1 MRPAIFLL
9 LLWVCALPLTAEDS
23 IPEPSVR
30 KPLPIEA
37 AMQERVQ
44 LHQSADISRMMQDK
58 IDGTQRE
65 LKTVQG
71 YRVQIFSSNRQQ
83 TAKTEAFEK
92 EKRIRESGIEAET
105 YVLYNPPFWKVRIG
119 DFRTQ
124 EEALLMKDEVI
135 RLLPDLQGDTYVV
148 RDMIQVME

>member
-9 LLWVCALPLTAEDS
+9 LLWVCALPLTAADS

-30 KPLPIEA
+30 KPLPIET

-92 EKRIRESGIEAET
+92 EKRIRESGIETET